1 MTKKY
6 VFSVQSLSQP
16 LRLDAF
22 LSKQNEFSSRS
33 QVQNLIKKKQVFVNG
48 QVVKSSFVVKND
60 DEISVEL
67 SDEFNVIIQPENI
80 PLNVVWEDEDILV
93 VNKPKNMITHPTLKE
108 TSGTLVNALLF
119 KYGYDGLSDI
129 NGVLRPGI
137 VHRIDRNTS
146 GLLMVAKNNN
156 AHNFLSK
163 QIKTKTAQR
172 KYLAVVNGN
181 FDCTEGTVDAPILR
195 HPTKPE
201 KMAVV
206 EGGKPSVTHF
216 KVLEQ
221 FKGYS
226 FLELKLETG
235 RTHQIRVHMNHIGH
249 PLVNDSLYAKIPFKV
264 KTTEQVLQSYSLKFA
279 TLKSDDIIE
288 LEIPQDDDIQKV
300 LKYLRSNIKWKIN

>member
-6 VFSVQSLSQP
+6 VFSVQSLSEP

-22 LSKQNEFSSRS
+22 LSKQSEFSSRS
-33 QVQNLIKKKQVFVNG
+33 QVQNLIKKGQVLVNG
-48 QVVKSSFVVKND
+48 IPVKASFLVKND

-80 PLNVVWEDEDILV
+80 DIEVVWEDDDILV

-108 TSGTLVNALLF
+108 TSGTLVNVLLY
-119 KYGYDGLSDI
+119 KYGYVGLSDI

-146 GLLMVAKNNN
+146 GLLMVAKNNK
-156 AHNFLSK
+156 AHEFLSE
-163 QIKTKTAQR
+163 QIKTKSAER

-181 FDCTEGTVDAPILR
+181 FDCLEGTVDAPILR

-264 KTTEQVLQSYSLKFA
+264 KTTEQVLQSYKLKFA

-288 LEIPQDDDIQKV
+288 LEIPQDDDIQRV
-300 LKYLRSNIKWKIN
+300 LKYLRSNIK

>member
-33 QVQNLIKKKQVFVNG
+33 QVQNLIKKG
-48 QVVKSSFVVKND
+48 QVLVNAQPVKASSLVKND

-80 PLNVVWEDEDILV
+80 PLNVVWEDDDILV
-93 VNKPKNMITHPTLKE
+93 VNKPKNMITHPTVKE
-108 TSGTLVNALLF
+108 TTGTLVNALLNR
-119 KYGYDGLSDI
+119 YGYEGLSDL
-129 NGVLRPGI
+129 NGVMRPGI
-137 VHRIDRNTS
+137 VHRLDRNTS
-146 GLLMVAKNNN
+146 GLLMIAKNNK
-156 AHNFLSK
+156 AHEFLSE
-163 QIKTKTAQR
+163 QIKTKSAIR
-172 KYLAVVNGN
+172 KYLAVVHGN
-181 FDCTEGTVDAPILR
+181 FDSEEGTVNAPILR

-201 KMAVV
+201 KMSVV

-221 FKGYS
+221 FKGFS
-226 FLELKLETG
+226 FLELQLETG
-235 RTHQIRVHMNHIGH
+235 RTHQIRVHMNYIGH
-249 PLVNDSLYAKIPFKV
+249 PIVNDTLYAKIPFKV

-300 LKYLRSNIKWKIN
+300 LKYLRSNIK

>member
-119 KYGYDGLSDI
+119 KYGYDGLSDV

-156 AHNFLSK
+156 AHNFLSE

-300 LKYLRSNIKWKIN
+300 LKYLRSNIK